1 MNPVLWQAQK
11 VRPEHPIILAPC
23 IDLSKPCQTFST
35 NRALP
40 HGANLLL
47 FRCCILILY
56 LQMFTQFFNWRIG
69 LAAIAIAIVSGS
81 IFYSNYLAKKI
92 AAEERLKIEQWVEA
106 VKDISDSTVSPTN
119 LSGKILVENNKDIP
133 IIAVNEKDSIFES
146 NNLDSLRIKN
156 EPGYLGK
163 KLKEFK
169 LLHPPV
175 SWTNPVNSLQKN
187 RLYYG
192 ESALLKEV
200 RYYPLIQLF
209 IVALFII
216 ITLIAINTRNKST
229 QNQVW
234 AGMAKETAHQL
245 GTPLSSLQGWVEL
258 LKDQPGN
265 EKIAIEMI
273 KDVDRL
279 KLVSDRFGKIGSTP
293 QLEEMN
299 VIEQVETMMAYIKR
313 RSTDKVS
320 FAIDSFG
327 ATVIL
332 AKINAPLFDWVIENL
347 LKNALDAMEGK
358 GTINV
363 SIKKETAE
371 VLIDVTDTGKGISK
385 QNIANIFKPG
395 FTTKKRGWGLGLSLS
410 KRIIEQYHKGELF
423 VKNSESGKGTTFR
436 VVLKK

>member
-1 MNPVLWQAQK
+1 M
-11 VRPEHPIILAPC
+11 
-23 IDLSKPCQTFST
+23 
-35 NRALP
+35 
-40 HGANLLL
+40 
-47 FRCCILILY
+47 
-56 LQMFTQFFNWRIG
+56 
-69 LAAIAIAIVSGS
+69 AAIAIAIVSGS

-156 EPGYLGK
+156 EPGYLRK

-363 SIKKETAE
+363 SIKKETAQ
-371 VLIDVTDTGKGISK
+371 VLIDVTDTGKGITK
-385 QNIANIFKPG
+385 QNITRVFKPG

-410 KRIIEQYHKGELF
+410 KRIIEQYHQGELF

-436 VVLKK
+436 VILKK